1 MTLGQNLQAAR
12 KAKGLSQ
19 ETLAEQIGVSRQA
32 LGKWEKDTA
41 LPGLDNLQAAAQVLG
56 VSVDTLLGT
65 EAAGPALAVT
75 LDAMRDLLAA
85 RDAEQRKH
93 RRLWSLLGAAAAVV
107 VVLLLVVQN
116 LAYQR
121 KMQSLTDSYAMLQS
135 QLSSTTADLSTR
147 MDELQDAVR
156 QGKSTVLEWRWV
168 PVDKLHRDVQSSWM
182 PVLVQVTPSESTTGM
197 TARLSVTYGDTTEL
211 HDMDVLAGDIYQ
223 AQLVFTVG
231 QTYDLTIQWTA
242 ADGAAANEKLGTVD
256 FTATQTEPEL
266 ETPLAPQPEQE
277 EPTRIMGA
285 APVQPAQEEPT
296 RIMGAPRR
304 PQPQEPAAEP
314 TRMLDD
320 GMREQFPDRA
330 ARAQAEEGTRVMP
343 AASRRAQPAAQQ
355 PEPDYED
362 NEEYEDERDSVAET
376 LIRWV
381 PPITAVICA
390 AVALCG
396 FVYYQFVL

>member
-32 LGKWEKDTA
+32 LGKWEKDIA

-65 EAAGPALAVT
+65 EAAGPAPAVT

-93 RRLWSLLGAAAAVV
+93 RRLWGLLGAAAAVV

-121 KMQSLTDSYAMLQS
+121 KMQNLTDSYAMLQS

-211 HDMDVLAGDIYQ
+211 HDMGVLAGDIYQ

-242 ADGAAANEKLGTVD
+242 ADGAAANEKLGPVD

-266 ETPLAPQPEQE
+266 AWGRTGGTLDYGYYINRSGNKKYLELSCYPVEVELTVPSWMKIADVTLELRTGEEGEPLATAQLAADGWYSSGE
-277 EPTRIMGA
+277 ETTMHAVWNG
-285 APVQPAQEEPT
+285 T
-296 RIMGAPRR
+296 FYK
-304 PQPQEPAAEP
+304 
-314 TRMLDD
+314 DD
-320 GMREQFPDRA
+320 GPNEWLYADGQPFYRA
-330 ARAQAEEGTRVMP
+330 IVTDATSTTWTFE
-343 AASRRAQPAAQQ
+343 
-355 PEPDYED
+355 
-362 NEEYEDERDSVAET
+362 
-376 LIRWV
+376 V
-381 PPITAVICA
+381 P
-390 AVALCG
+390 L
-396 FVYYQFVL
+396 QEK

>member
-65 EAAGPALAVT
+65 EAAGPAPAVT

-93 RRLWSLLGAAAAVV
+93 RRLWGLLGATAAVV

-211 HDMDVLAGDIYQ
+211 HDMGVLAGDIYQ

-242 ADGAAANEKLGTVD
+242 ADGAVANEKLGAVD

-266 ETPLAPQPEQE
+266 AWGRTGGNLDYGYYINRSGNKKYLELSCYPVEVELTVPNWMKIADVTLELRTGEEGEPLATAQLAADDWYSSGE
-277 EPTRIMGA
+277 ETMMHAVWNG
-285 APVQPAQEEPT
+285 T
-296 RIMGAPRR
+296 FYK
-304 PQPQEPAAEP
+304 
-314 TRMLDD
+314 DD
-320 GMREQFPDRA
+320 GPNEWLYADGQPFYRA
-330 ARAQAEEGTRVMP
+330 IVTDATSTTWTFE
-343 AASRRAQPAAQQ
+343 
-355 PEPDYED
+355 
-362 NEEYEDERDSVAET
+362 
-376 LIRWV
+376 V
-381 PPITAVICA
+381 P
-390 AVALCG
+390 L
-396 FVYYQFVL
+396 QKK

>member
-93 RRLWSLLGAAAAVV
+93 RRLWGLLGAAAAVV

-211 HDMDVLAGDIYQ
+211 HDMGVLAGDIYQ

-231 QTYDLTIQWTA
+231 QTYDLTIQWTT
-242 ADGAAANEKLGTVD
+242 ADGTAANEKLGTVD

-266 ETPLAPQPEQE
+266 AWGRIGNTLDYGYYINRSGNKKYLELSCYPVEVELTVPNWMKIADVTLELRTGEEGEPLATAQLAADDWYSSGE
-277 EPTRIMGA
+277 ETMMHAVWNG
-285 APVQPAQEEPT
+285 T
-296 RIMGAPRR
+296 FYK
-304 PQPQEPAAEP
+304 
-314 TRMLDD
+314 DD
-320 GMREQFPDRA
+320 GHNKWLYADGQPFYRA
-330 ARAQAEEGTRVMP
+330 IVTDATGTTWTF
-343 AASRRAQPAAQQ
+343 
-355 PEPDYED
+355 E
-362 NEEYEDERDSVAET
+362 
-376 LIRWV
+376 V
-381 PPITAVICA
+381 P
-390 AVALCG
+390 L
-396 FVYYQFVL
+396 QKK

>member
-32 LGKWEKDTA
+32 LGKWEKDIA

-65 EAAGPALAVT
+65 EAAGPAPAVT

-85 RDAEQRKH
+85 RDAEQRQH
-93 RRLWSLLGAAAAVV
+93 RRLWGLLGAAAAVV

-211 HDMDVLAGDIYQ
+211 HNMGVLAGDIYQ

-242 ADGAAANEKLGTVD
+242 ADGAVANEKLGTVD
-256 FTATQTEPEL
+256 FTAIQTEPEL
-266 ETPLAPQPEQE
+266 AWGRIGNTLDYGYYINRSGNKKYLELSCYPVEVELTVPNWMKIADVTLELRTGEEGEPLATAQLAADDWYSSGE
-277 EPTRIMGA
+277 ETMMHTVWNG
-285 APVQPAQEEPT
+285 T
-296 RIMGAPRR
+296 FYK
-304 PQPQEPAAEP
+304 
-314 TRMLDD
+314 DD
-320 GMREQFPDRA
+320 GPNKWLYADGQPFYRA
-330 ARAQAEEGTRVMP
+330 IVTDATSTTWTFE
-343 AASRRAQPAAQQ
+343 
-355 PEPDYED
+355 
-362 NEEYEDERDSVAET
+362 
-376 LIRWV
+376 V
-381 PPITAVICA
+381 P
-390 AVALCG
+390 L
-396 FVYYQFVL
+396 QKK

>member
-56 VSVDTLLGT
+56 VPVDTLLGT
-65 EAAGPALAVT
+65 EAVGPAPAVT

-93 RRLWSLLGAAAAVV
+93 RRLWGLLGAAAAVV

-211 HDMDVLAGDIYQ
+211 YNMDVLAGDIYQ

-242 ADGAAANEKLGTVD
+242 ADGAVANEKLGTVD

-266 ETPLAPQPEQE
+266 AWGRTGGTLDYGYYINRSGNKKYLELSCYPVEVELTVPNWMKIADVTLELRTGEEGEPLATAHLAADGWYSSGEETMMHAVWNGTFYKDDGPNEWLYADGQPFYLSLIHIS
-277 EPTRIMGA
+277 EPTR
-285 APVQPAQEEPT
+285 P
-296 RIMGAPRR
+296 
-304 PQPQEPAAEP
+304 
-314 TRMLDD
+314 
-320 GMREQFPDRA
+320 
-330 ARAQAEEGTRVMP
+330 
-343 AASRRAQPAAQQ
+343 
-355 PEPDYED
+355 
-362 NEEYEDERDSVAET
+362 
-376 LIRWV
+376 
-381 PPITAVICA
+381 
-390 AVALCG
+390 
-396 FVYYQFVL
+396 

>member
-65 EAAGPALAVT
+65 ETAGPAPAVT

-93 RRLWSLLGAAAAVV
+93 RRLWGLLGAAAVVV

-156 QGKSTVLEWRWV
+156 QGKSTVLEWHWV

-266 ETPLAPQPEQE
+266 AWGRTGGTLDYGYYINRSDNKKYLQLSCYPVEVELTVPNWMKIDDVTLELRTGEEGEPLAAAQLAADGRYSSGE
-277 EPTRIMGA
+277 ETRIHAVWNG
-285 APVQPAQEEPT
+285 T
-296 RIMGAPRR
+296 FYK
-304 PQPQEPAAEP
+304 
-314 TRMLDD
+314 DD
-320 GMREQFPDRA
+320 GPNEWLYADGQPFYRAIVTDATGKLPD
-330 ARAQAEEGTRVMP
+330 
-343 AASRRAQPAAQQ
+343 
-355 PEPDYED
+355 
-362 NEEYEDERDSVAET
+362 
-376 LIRWV
+376 L
-381 PPITAVICA
+381 
-390 AVALCG
+390 
-396 FVYYQFVL
+396 

>member
-56 VSVDTLLGT
+56 VSVDTLLGSGD
-65 EAAGPALAVT
+65 ASPAPAVT

-85 RDAEQRKH
+85 RDAEQRKR
-93 RRLWSLLGAAAAVV
+93 RRLWGLLGAAVAIV

-121 KMQSLTDSYAMLQS
+121 KMQTLTDSYAMLQS
-135 QLSSTTADLSTR
+135 QLSSTTADLSNR

-156 QGKSTVLEWRWV
+156 QGKSTVLEWHWT
-168 PVDKLHRDVQSSWM
+168 PIDKLHKDVQNSWM
-182 PVLVQVTPSESTTGM
+182 PVLVQVTPSESTAGM

-211 HDMDVLAGDIYQ
+211 HNMDALAGDIYQ

-242 ADGAAANEKLGTVD
+242 ADGTAANEKLGTVD

-266 ETPLAPQPEQE
+266 AWGRTGGSLDYGYYLNHSGNKKYLQLSCYPVEVELTAPTWMDIADVTLELRTGEEGEPLATTQMTADGWYSSGE
-277 EPTRIMGA
+277 ETTMYAVWNG
-285 APVQPAQEEPT
+285 T
-296 RIMGAPRR
+296 FYK
-304 PQPQEPAAEP
+304 
-314 TRMLDD
+314 DD
-320 GMREQFPDRA
+320 GPNEWLYTDGQPFYRA
-330 ARAQAEEGTRVMP
+330 IVTDTAGTTWTFEMP
-343 AASRRAQPAAQQ
+343 L
-355 PEPDYED
+355 
-362 NEEYEDERDSVAET
+362 DEK
-376 LIRWV
+376 
-381 PPITAVICA
+381 
-390 AVALCG
+390 
-396 FVYYQFVL
+396 

>member
-65 EAAGPALAVT
+65 EAAGPAPAVT

-211 HDMDVLAGDIYQ
+211 HDMGVLAGDIYQ

-231 QTYDLTIQWTA
+231 QTYDLTIQWAA

-266 ETPLAPQPEQE
+266 AWGRTGGTLDYGYYINRSGNKKYLELSCYPVEVELTVPNWMKIADVTLELRTGEEGEPLATAQLAADGWYSSGE
-277 EPTRIMGA
+277 ETMMHAVWNG
-285 APVQPAQEEPT
+285 T
-296 RIMGAPRR
+296 FYK
-304 PQPQEPAAEP
+304 
-314 TRMLDD
+314 DD
-320 GMREQFPDRA
+320 GPNEWLYADGQPFYRA
-330 ARAQAEEGTRVMP
+330 IVTDATSTTWIFE
-343 AASRRAQPAAQQ
+343 
-355 PEPDYED
+355 
-362 NEEYEDERDSVAET
+362 
-376 LIRWV
+376 V
-381 PPITAVICA
+381 P
-390 AVALCG
+390 L
-396 FVYYQFVL
+396 QKK

>member
-65 EAAGPALAVT
+65 EAAGPAPAVT

-85 RDAEQRKH
+85 RDAEQRRR
-93 RRLWSLLGAAAAVV
+93 RRLWGLLGVAAAVV

-168 PVDKLHRDVQSSWM
+168 PVDKLHRDVQSGWM

-266 ETPLAPQPEQE
+266 AWGRTGGTLDYGYYINRSGNKKYLQLSCYPVEVELTAPNWMKIADVTLELRTGEEGEPLAAAQLAADGWYSSGE
-277 EPTRIMGA
+277 ETMMHAVWNG
-285 APVQPAQEEPT
+285 T
-296 RIMGAPRR
+296 FYK
-304 PQPQEPAAEP
+304 
-314 TRMLDD
+314 DD
-320 GMREQFPDRA
+320 GPNEWLYADGQPFYRA
-330 ARAQAEEGTRVMP
+330 IVTDATGTTWTF
-343 AASRRAQPAAQQ
+343 
-355 PEPDYED
+355 E
-362 NEEYEDERDSVAET
+362 
-376 LIRWV
+376 V
-381 PPITAVICA
+381 P
-390 AVALCG
+390 L
-396 FVYYQFVL
+396 QEK

>member
-65 EAAGPALAVT
+65 EAASPAPAVT

-93 RRLWSLLGAAAAVV
+93 RRLWGLLGVAAAVV

-266 ETPLAPQPEQE
+266 AWGRTGGTLDYGYYINRSGNKKYLQLSCYPVEVELTAPNWMKIADVTLELRTGEEGEPLA
-277 EPTRIMGA
+277 
-285 APVQPAQEEPT
+285 
-296 RIMGAPRR
+296 
-304 PQPQEPAAEP
+304 
-314 TRMLDD
+314 
-320 GMREQFPDRA
+320 
-330 ARAQAEEGTRVMP
+330 
-343 AASRRAQPAAQQ
+343 AAQLAADGWYSSGEETMMHAVWNGTFYKDEGPNEWLYADGQ
-355 PEPDYED
+355 PFYRAIVTDATGTTWTFEMPLQEK
-362 NEEYEDERDSVAET
+362 
-376 LIRWV
+376 
-381 PPITAVICA
+381 
-390 AVALCG
+390 
-396 FVYYQFVL
+396 

>member
-65 EAAGPALAVT
+65 EAAGPAPAVT

-93 RRLWSLLGAAAAVV
+93 RRLWGLLGAAAAVV

-242 ADGAAANEKLGTVD
+242 ADGAVANEKLGTVD

-266 ETPLAPQPEQE
+266 AWGRIGNTLDYGYYINRSGNKKYLELSCYPVEVELTVPNWMKIADVTLELRTGEEGEPLATAQL
-277 EPTRIMGA
+277 A
-285 APVQPAQEEPT
+285 ADDWYSFGEKTMMHTVWNGT
-296 RIMGAPRR
+296 FYK
-304 PQPQEPAAEP
+304 
-314 TRMLDD
+314 DD
-320 GMREQFPDRA
+320 GPNKWLYADGQPFYRA
-330 ARAQAEEGTRVMP
+330 IVTDATSTTWTFE
-343 AASRRAQPAAQQ
+343 
-355 PEPDYED
+355 
-362 NEEYEDERDSVAET
+362 
-376 LIRWV
+376 V
-381 PPITAVICA
+381 P
-390 AVALCG
+390 L
-396 FVYYQFVL
+396 QKK

>member
-65 EAAGPALAVT
+65 EAASPAPAVT

-93 RRLWSLLGAAAAVV
+93 RRLWGLLGAAAAVV
-107 VVLLLVVQN
+107 VVQN

-211 HDMDVLAGDIYQ
+211 HNMDVLAGDIYQ

-266 ETPLAPQPEQE
+266 AWGRTGGTLDYGYYINRSGSKKYLQLSCYPVEVELTAPNWMKIADVTLELRTGEEGEPLAAAQLAADGWYSSGE
-277 EPTRIMGA
+277 ETMMHAVWNG
-285 APVQPAQEEPT
+285 T
-296 RIMGAPRR
+296 FYK
-304 PQPQEPAAEP
+304 
-314 TRMLDD
+314 DD
-320 GMREQFPDRA
+320 GPNEWLYTDGQPFYRA
-330 ARAQAEEGTRVMP
+330 IVTDATGTTWTFEMP
-343 AASRRAQPAAQQ
+343 LQ
-355 PEPDYED
+355 EK
-362 NEEYEDERDSVAET
+362 
-376 LIRWV
+376 
-381 PPITAVICA
+381 
-390 AVALCG
+390 
-396 FVYYQFVL
+396 